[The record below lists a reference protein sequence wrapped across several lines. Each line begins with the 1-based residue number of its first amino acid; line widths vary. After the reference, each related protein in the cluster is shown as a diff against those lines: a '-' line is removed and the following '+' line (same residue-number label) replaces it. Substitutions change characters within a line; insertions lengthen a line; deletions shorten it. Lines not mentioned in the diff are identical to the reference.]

1 MLSKLTFPSR
11 QVVHITIKCG
21 FEIDPFS
28 LKKDRMVEGEG
39 FLESKKQNLL
49 FDPKMRR
56 FLQANNKFTDC
67 VPL

>member
-11 QVVHITIKCG
+11 RVHITIKCG
-21 FEIDPFS
+21 FEVDPFS
-28 LKKDRMVEGEG
+28 LKKDRMAEGGG

-49 FDPKMRR
+49 FEPKMRR
-56 FLQANNKFTDC
+56 VLQANNKFTDC

>member
-11 QVVHITIKCG
+11 RVHITIKCG
-21 FEIDPFS
+21 FEADPFS

-56 FLQANNKFTDC
+56 FL
-67 VPL
+67 